1 MFECGGLAI
10 GVGVPHRILD
20 AFSAFAFINAFAGA
34 CRIGIDKVEYCPN
47 FQQGSIFPA
56 RDMTNPINIPPQ
68 EILKANHKALVKR
81 FVFDGA
87 ATSKLKA
94 AVVNASL
101 GGSELLKRQPTRVE
115 VVVALTWNTLM
126 KVAEAR
132 NGHLRPSISRFAVN
146 LRGIE
151 DNTTDT

>member
-1 MFECGGLAI
+1 MHSQRSHLLMLSLVLA
-10 GVGVPHRILD
+10 D
-20 AFSAFAFINAFAGA
+20 
-34 CRIGIDKVEYCPN
+34 RIGIDKVEYRPN
-47 FQQGSIFPA
+47 FQVLGSIFPA
-56 RDMTNPINIPPQ
+56 RDMTNPTNIPPQ

-115 VVVALTWNTLM
+115 VVVELTWNTLM

-146 LRGIE
+146 LHGIE

>member
-1 MFECGGLAI
+1 MLSLVLA
-10 GVGVPHRILD
+10 D
-20 AFSAFAFINAFAGA
+20 
-34 CRIGIDKVEYCPN
+34 RIGIDKVEYRPN
-47 FQQGSIFPA
+47 FQLGSIFPA
-56 RDMTNPINIPPQ
+56 RDMANPTNIPPQ

-151 DNTTDT
+151 DNTTNT

>member
-1 MFECGGLAI
+1 MHSQRSHLLMLSLVLA
-10 GVGVPHRILD
+10 D
-20 AFSAFAFINAFAGA
+20 
-34 CRIGIDKVEYCPN
+34 RIGIDKVEDRPN
-47 FQQGSIFPA
+47 FQLGSIFPA